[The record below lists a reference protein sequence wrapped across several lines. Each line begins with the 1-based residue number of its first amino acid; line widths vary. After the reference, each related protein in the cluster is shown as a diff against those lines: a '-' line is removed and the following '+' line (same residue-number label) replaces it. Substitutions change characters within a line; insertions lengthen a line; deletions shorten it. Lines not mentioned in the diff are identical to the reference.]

1 MSRSR
6 PLLPRPAR
14 SARTRTLS
22 AAGLAGP
29 LIGMAVLHG
38 LVPKQFDA
46 LVPGW
51 IPGTARFWTY
61 ASGVAELAVGA
72 AVAVPATR
80 RVGAGAAVGLFLGVF
95 PANLQMAWDAW
106 HDWRSGEVGGWY
118 AWGTLARLPLQLP
131 MIWWAWRVR
140 LRTR

>member
-6 PLLPRPAR
+6 RLLPRPAR

-80 RVGAGAAVGLFLGVF
+80 RLGAGAAVGLFVGVF
-95 PANLQMAWDAW
+95 PANLQMAWD
-106 HDWRSGEVGGWY
+106 WRGKPWPYRAV
-118 AWGTLARLPLQLP
+118 ALARLPLQYP
-131 MIWWAWRVR
+131 MVTHALRVR
-140 LRTR
+140 RDAA